1 MQDMSEHGSYQ
12 TAQIKYTSRGY
23 QHRSDPDDYLPKEVN
38 PKEKKTQQS
47 YCKLS
52 PKKKEALKNHIIDD
66 LRNLYCNVPE
76 VFRRLPRDLIAD
88 TKGNVMSEATFMR
101 VFDNFRIE
109 VTGKKEAMKAKAL
122 ELHKHGFDV
131 LQIAE
136 RLRRQISRQH
146 LYQIM
151 AEIGLEK
158 PKTKTQRIA
167 EMLRSGM
174 DRKDIGKF
182 DPDLSQKLIG
192 EVMCKIKRGDI

>member
-1 MQDMSEHGSYQ
+1 MNTDRNIQAE
-12 TAQIKYTSRGY
+12 QIKFTGRGY
-23 QHRSDPDDYLPKEVN
+23 QHRSDPDDYLIKEFK
-38 PKEKKTQQS
+38 PREKKTQQS

-66 LRNLYCNVPE
+66 LKNLNCNVPE
-76 VFRRLPRDLIAD
+76 AFKKLTLDLITD
-88 TKGNVMSEATFMR
+88 TRGNVMSEATFMR

-122 ELHKHGFDV
+122 ELHKQGFDV